1 MVATAIF
8 GLCCNIVNLIALGE
22 CSCKDEEDDSFGAD
36 SNALVRGLNSESALS
51 SAISVDKDAEKN
63 LNVRAAFIHMM
74 GDLIQ
79 SIGVII
85 AGLIIYFYPEYK
97 ILDPI
102 LTFMFSIIVF
112 TTTI

>member
-1 MVATAIF
+1 
-8 GLCCNIVNLIALGE
+8 
-22 CSCKDEEDDSFGAD
+22 
-36 SNALVRGLNSESALS
+36 
-51 SAISVDKDAEKN
+51 
-63 LNVRAAFIHMM
+63 MM

>member
-1 MVATAIF
+1 M
-8 GLCCNIVNLIALGE
+8 
-22 CSCKDEEDDSFGAD
+22 
-36 SNALVRGLNSESALS
+36 
-51 SAISVDKDAEKN
+51 
-63 LNVRAAFIHMM
+63 IHML

-85 AGLIIYFYPEYK
+85 AGLIIYYFPSYI

-112 TTTI
+112 TTTINISKDCYKILMEQTPEDIDVARIKEKF

>member
-1 MVATAIF
+1 M
-8 GLCCNIVNLIALGE
+8 
-22 CSCKDEEDDSFGAD
+22 
-36 SNALVRGLNSESALS
+36 
-51 SAISVDKDAEKN
+51 
-63 LNVRAAFIHMM
+63 IHML

-85 AGLIIYFYPEYK
+85 AGLIIYYFPDYI

-112 TTTI
+112 TTTINISKDCYKILMEQTPEDIDVSRIKEKL